1 MDDGWMMDGCIVST
15 FLHGG
20 VQLCDLH
27 CQQVDSL
34 LQTVH
39 PQVET
44 VGLCEQLT
52 KDVLRMTTCTSATT
66 NPTKCCQQTAHTVLC
81 LLITWSDVI
90 TVISDDISTH

>member
-1 MDDGWMMDGCIVST
+1 MDDGWMMDGCILST

-44 VGLCEQLT
+44 VGLREQLT

-66 NPTKCCQQTAHTVLC
+66 NPTKCCQQTAHTVFYC
-81 LLITWSDVI
+81 
-90 TVISDDISTH
+90 